1 MVILLPFTDCVIL
14 PFAISRSLAKEKV
27 HFMKLNVNKRRIRDG
42 ADMDLLL
49 SILKKGVTK

>member
-1 MVILLPFTDCVIL
+1 VYSYVLPLAIVEGSGL
-14 PFAISRSLAKEKV
+14 PLAKEKV